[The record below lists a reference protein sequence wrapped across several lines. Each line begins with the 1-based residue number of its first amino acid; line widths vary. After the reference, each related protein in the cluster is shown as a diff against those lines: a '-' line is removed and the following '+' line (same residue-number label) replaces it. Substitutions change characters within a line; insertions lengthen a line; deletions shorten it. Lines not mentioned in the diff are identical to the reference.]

1 MHVDTKCRNN
11 INQFKTTRCWFW
23 TLKYLRSRRTET
35 YARRCICCIA
45 NKTCET
51 YSDLITNAQLWRCG
65 NPQKKW
71 KWLPTDCK
79 RPTLRARTERLQLKK
94 NNLIWLLWNPPL
106 WTHERFCKRYFFKN
120 CVLQTMRRK
129 CTQYSYR
136 APSSLHATV
145 LVSAHVSGIIKLP
158 NSIYGDATQNR

>member
-71 KWLPTDCK
+71 KCLPTDCK
-79 RPTLRARTERLQLKK
+79 RPTLRARTERLQLKTY
-94 NNLIWLLWNPPL
+94 NLIWLLWNPPL
-106 WTHERFCKRYFFKN
+106 WTHERFCKRYFLKTACCKQCGVN
-120 CVLQTMRRK
+120 VHNTRI
-129 CTQYSYR
+129 
-136 APSSLHATV
+136 
-145 LVSAHVSGIIKLP
+145 AHPARSMQLFWFLP
-158 NSIYGDATQNR
+158 MFQAS